1 MLCFLKLIFLINLSV
16 GVVTWRF
23 RDSTGLLWSPGK
35 ARRHLCF
42 LAKTTKSRKAPTT
55 SKIAIIEPS
64 ISPRRV
70 PKRVVKKFG
79 GIVNRK
85 TEHIG
90 ENLQLA
96 PLSTTSK
103 SAAAFTICLTKLDQ
117 AIADSVDA
125 GACMRKAAFSRSQQ
139 ELSSFAKACLMYLS
153 EAGTSSTKKDHQ
165 QAARL
170 GAKVFPF
177 LQQASVSPELSC
189 HAAWLLSL
197 CHKYGLGTEAHPAE
211 AARLLRCAAEA
222 GSKYA
227 QNGLGYGYYTEGNY
241 EEAARWYLR
250 AAAQGLASAQCNLG
264 SCYYEG
270 RGLDCSADLA
280 VHWWRKAAAQGA
292 ASAQFNLAVH
302 LGSSFSNSTTT
313 TTNSSSSS
321 SSSSARE
328 LLTQA
333 ARQNHAAA
341 MLKLALEYGEGEA
354 QAADYLQRAALLGHP
369 AAQCALAAAW
379 Q

>member
-1 MLCFLKLIFLINLSV
+1 MVCFLKLIVLITLSV
-16 GVVTWRF
+16 CVVAWRF

-35 ARRHLCF
+35 AHRHLSL
-42 LAKTTKSRKAPTT
+42 LAKATKSRKAPTKN
-55 SKIAIIEPS
+55 KIAVIKPS
-64 ISPRRV
+64 ISPRKV
-70 PKRVVKKFG
+70 PKRERLVKKSG
-79 GIVNRK
+79 GSVNRK
-85 TEHIG
+85 TQQIG
-90 ENLQLA
+90 EHLQLA
-96 PLSTTSK
+96 PLSATSK
-103 SAAAFTICLTKLDQ
+103 SAAAFTICLTKIDQ
-117 AIADSVDA
+117 AIAGNVDA
-125 GACMRKAAFSRSQQ
+125 GAFLRKAAFSRQQ

-170 GAKVFPF
+170 GAKVFTF

-189 HAAWLLSL
+189 HVAWLLSL

-211 AARLLRCAAEA
+211 AARLLRSAAEA

-241 EEAARWYLR
+241 EEAAGWYLR

-270 RGLDCSADLA
+270 RGLERSADLA

-302 LGSSFSNSTTT
+302 LGSSASNTTAT
-313 TTNSSSSS
+313 NTNSSSSS
-321 SSSSARE
+321 MADAARE

-341 MLKLALEYGEGEA
+341 MLKLALDCGEGEA
-354 QAADYLQRAALLGHP
+354 QAADYLQRAALL
-369 AAQCALAAAW
+369 
-379 Q
+379 